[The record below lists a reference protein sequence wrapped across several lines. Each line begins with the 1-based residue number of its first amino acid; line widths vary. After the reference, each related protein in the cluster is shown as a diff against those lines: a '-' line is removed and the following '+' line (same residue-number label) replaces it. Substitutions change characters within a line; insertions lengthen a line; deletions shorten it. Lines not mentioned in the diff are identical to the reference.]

1 MPKIVLLWTDVVLY
15 AMLLALAWYGWRIRV
30 NDNLRANWWKVL
42 RDPAAFSAAIV
53 LAMFALV
60 TVADS
65 VHFRRALAPAG
76 AAAVGAGSAQRRCVP
91 GVLLRRARSGLCVA
105 GHDELRPLVEP
116 PHEHRRL
123 PGPGGLP

>member
-65 VHFRRALAPAG
+65 VHFRRALAPPREHPPA
-76 AAAVGAGSAQRRCVP
+76 RRP
-91 GVLLRRARSGLCVA
+91 STPPRPRACST
-105 GHDELRPLVEP
+105 
-116 PHEHRRL
+116 
-123 PGPGGLP
+123 

>member
-53 LAMFALV
+53 LALFALV
-60 TVADS
+60 TAADS
-65 VHFRRALAPAG
+65 VHFRRALAPSAG
-76 AAAVGAGSAQRRCVP
+76 CS
-91 GVLLRRARSGLCVA
+91 LARSRCA
-105 GHDELRPLVEP
+105 RQATRSRWPTSA
-116 PHEHRRL
+116 
-123 PGPGGLP
+123 